1 VLSFLKLLIM
11 PKIIL
16 FLFVLLVLSPNLQSS
31 ADILSPPKLSQ
42 NRLPATKT
50 LTRVV
55 ALTSIS
61 ADLIQQLDNKKLVGM
76 SGSSLFDKDA
86 RFKNIPTVS
95 SGRTAPNIEKI
106 IALKPDLV
114 IGAVGFHDQVLKR
127 MNQLGIRTIATELN
141 SWTDLE
147 VLIKQLAESTQSDP
161 NSILKRFQNCSVN
174 VAKKSA
180 STLVLVSRQ
189 PILSPNRES
198 WAGSLLERFK
208 IKNVTAKLQ
217 EKSPMRGYITLSAE
231 RVLQAN
237 PEVIILVD
245 VPMGDV
251 SQFKTLSFWNQLQ
264 ATKKNQVFTFDYYG
278 LINPGSIVK
287 IEQACKQLK
296 DILASN

>member
-1 VLSFLKLLIM
+1 M
-11 PKIIL
+11 AKIIL
-16 FLFVLLVLSPNLQSS
+16 FIYIFISLFPSS
-31 ADILSPPKLSQ
+31 LNADILPRPNLSQ
-42 NRLPATKT
+42 NSPKTIIKAAT
-50 LTRVV
+50 RIV

-61 ADLIQQLDNKKLVGM
+61 ADVIQQLDSKKLVGM
-76 SGSSLFDKDA
+76 SGSSLFDKDD

-114 IGAVGFHDQVLKR
+114 IGAVGFHDQVLQK
-127 MNQLGIRTIATELN
+127 MKQLGIRTISTELN

-147 VLIKQLAESTQSDP
+147 ALIKQLAESTQTSSNP
-161 NSILKRFQNCSVN
+161 ILKRFQNCSAN
-174 VAKKSA
+174 ITNKSS

-208 IKNVTAKLQ
+208 IKNVTAELQ

-245 VPMGDV
+245 VPMGDI
-251 SQFKTLSFWNQLQ
+251 SQFKTLPFWNQLQ
-264 ATKKNQVFTFDYYG
+264 ATKKNQVYTFEYYG
-278 LINPGSIVK
+278 LVNPGSIVK

-296 DILASN
+296 DILANN